1 MGTRQHRT
9 KGWVIFAVFCAVL
22 FCMAALRACAAKAAP
37 EGCSLKRVRP
47 AQTACFPLGTTAWR
61 VSDAYGW
68 RTDPI
73 TGEEAFH
80 RGTDLACSEGTLVL
94 AAMNGVVIAA
104 RRSATYGNYLC
115 LSHSGFTPICN
126 TSSFGPEKL
135 CRQVSRWGQR
145 GRRAAPPGRTFTL
158 NFWNRAS
165 AMMRGLCWACHEAA
179 RPAGAAG
186 VP

>member
-1 MGTRQHRT
+1 MRCSALSCSAWPLCGPVPQKPRPRL
-9 KGWVIFAVFCAVL
+9 FAETGKARADGL
-22 FCMAALRACAAKAAP
+22 LPAGYDGMA
-37 EGCSLKRVRP
+37 G
-47 AQTACFPLGTTAWR
+47 LGR
-61 VSDAYGW
+61 YGW

-73 TGEEAFH
+73 TGEETFH

-115 LSHSGFTPICN
+115 LSHSAGRRRFTPICN

-145 GRRAAPPGRTFTL
+145 GRRAAPPGRTFIL
-158 NFWNRAS
+158 SFWNRAS